1 MKNYLTLFIAATLLC
16 GCYKRNLEPVV
27 SGTSILSRVAGDGIS
42 KAWPVR
48 FSGDGGPA
56 TNAMLH
62 YPTEVVADKQGN
74 IFINDLYNDRIRK
87 IDKNGIITTF
97 AGRGSITNY
106 DGLPATDA
114 NMNIFGIAIDEQGNL
129 YVTDRS
135 RNRITKIDPQGI
147 AHIIAGRKI
156 QNSSVI
162 TKGFSGDGGPA
173 TDALMNGVE
182 TIAVDGNYNVYID
195 DFNNKRIRKI
205 NAQGIISTLIG
216 GGRKDP
222 TKGGMAIDAGPI
234 NTTVMAVDKD
244 NNLYATYFDQNNI
257 ESILKITPDGKLST
271 VLIFNEKSG
280 FTPDGYKAMGAK
292 LDFIRGMAFDA
303 NGHLYFSEFFN
314 HIVRMIDGLGVLHTV
329 AGIANDTLHY
339 AGLNGPA
346 INATVAYPRGLCFD
360 SYGNLYIASDKDDAV
375 YKMSK

>member
-1 MKNYLTLFIAATLLC
+1 
-16 GCYKRNLEPVV
+16 
-27 SGTSILSRVAGDGIS
+27 
-42 KAWPVR
+42 
-48 FSGDGGPA
+48 
-56 TNAMLH
+56 
-62 YPTEVVADKQGN
+62 
-74 IFINDLYNDRIRK
+74 
-87 IDKNGIITTF
+87 
-97 AGRGSITNY
+97 
-106 DGLPATDA
+106 
-114 NMNIFGIAIDEQGNL
+114 
-129 YVTDRS
+129 VTDPTK
-135 RNRITKIDPQGI
+135 NRITKIDPQGI
-147 AHIIAGRKI
+147 AHIIAGLKI

-162 TKGFSGDGGPA
+162 TYGFGGDGSLATGALLGGPS
-173 TDALMNGVE
+173 D
-182 TIAVDGNYNVYID
+182 IAVDGNYNVYFD
-195 DFNNKRIRKI
+195 DGINNRIRKI
-205 NAQGIISTLIG
+205 NAQGIISTVLG
-216 GGRKDP
+216 GGSNDP

-292 LDFIRGMAFDA
+292 LDFISGMAFDA
-303 NGHLYFSEFFN
+303 NGHLYFSEYSN
-314 HIVRMIDGLGVLHTV
+314 HRVRMIDGLGVLHTV
-329 AGIANDTLHY
+329 AGIASDTLHY